1 VAATISYGPGVPD
14 EAELRLCGDVAG
26 RRVVELGLAD
36 ASNAVAVATLGARA
50 IGVDPDAGR
59 AEAVR
64 HAAEGAGVRVEVHQS
79 DLADL
84 GFATSASVD
93 LVLSVWSLQQV
104 DDLPRLLR
112 QVHRILKPGAP
123 FVCSLPHP
131 IAAMLEGGEVVLR
144 KPYWSGGRTVS
155 AIFTAMTRADFQVDV
170 IAEPAPI
177 AAKDAFVPGAL
188 IVRARKLGV

>member
-1 VAATISYGPGVPD
+1 VVASITFGPGVPD
-14 EAELRLCGDVAG
+14 EAELRLCGDVSG

-36 ASNAVAVATLGARA
+36 PSNAVTVASLGGRA
-50 IGVDPDAGR
+50 IGVDPDEAR
-59 AEAVR
+59 ADAARRAAEA
-64 HAAEGAGVRVEVHQS
+64 AGVRVEVHRG

-93 LVLSVWSLQQV
+93 LVLSVWSLQHV

-112 QVHRILKPGAP
+112 QVHRVLKPGAP

-155 AIFTAMTRADFQVDV
+155 ALFTAITRADFQVDV
-170 IAEPAPI
+170 MLEPAPVSG
-177 AAKDAFVPGAL
+177 KDAFVPAAL
-188 IVRARKLGV
+188 LLRARKLGV